1 MQPNPNSPA
10 PGSIPP
16 TPDQIPRQTLT
27 STQRIIQ
34 PLSSEA
40 DIRASV
46 TVPPRQT
53 IPPAPSTA
61 SDGSDSDV
69 PTGIVQQSDE
79 VAAESESYDNG
90 STLIT
95 EPLNH
100 AHSQTNTYQAHSAPQ
115 PVVTQKKPKKK
126 RKVIL
131 SVLLLVIIV
140 GVAGGAFLL
149 GLGNVAV
156 GDLVEE
162 KVQNTTYL
170 RPKQWQVLTLS
181 TSSYGD
187 KLGSGNKSSA
197 LVALNVSQ
205 TPNST
210 LATASG
216 FTLELLRA
224 EVLHKLSDETIESA
238 FQSGPGACASKIAL
252 QKETDTSSTSTSVGL
267 YKLTATCDRNVNGDK
282 YIMKMRGIA
291 GHDGLLRTIALM
303 AVQTSWDKNHEAYDK
318 IIESLNQTPSVVYN
332 SQQKT
337 L

>member
-1 MQPNPNSPA
+1 MQPNPNRPA
-10 PGSIPP
+10 PDNTFP
-16 TPDQIPRQTLT
+16 TPDPVPQQTVT
-27 STQRIIQ
+27 SAQRIIQ

-40 DIRASV
+40 EIRASV
-46 TVPPRQT
+46 VAPPHQAVPP
-53 IPPAPSTA
+53 
-61 SDGSDSDV
+61 DGSHSDI
-69 PTGIVQQSDE
+69 PTGIVQQPDE
-79 VAAESESYDNG
+79 IAAESESYYNG

-100 AHSQTNTYQAHSAPQ
+100 SHLQSNPYQAHSTLQSVLIPT
-115 PVVTQKKPKKK
+115 PRKK
-126 RKVIL
+126 RRIIL
-131 SVLLLVIIV
+131 PVSLLVVII
-140 GVAGGAFLL
+140 GIAGAAFLFQEL
-149 GLGNVAV
+149 GHVTVGN
-156 GDLVEE
+156 LVEE

-205 TPNST
+205 TQSPT
-210 LATASG
+210 LATASE

-224 EVLHKLSDETIESA
+224 EVLHKLSDESIESA

-291 GHDGLLRTIALM
+291 GHDGHLRTIALM
-303 AVQTSWDKNHEAYDK
+303 AVQSSWDKNHEAYDK
-318 IIESLNQTPSVVYN
+318 IVESLNQTPSIVYN
-332 SQQKT
+332 SPQKT